1 MPTPSKSTNKP
12 TTTRPAPTFGKT
24 PTARP
29 AGTVKP
35 HPAVKS
41 AAAKPTASR
50 PVAKSRPEAGKPAAK
65 SGVDY
70 THFSDKM
77 TGALKNIK
85 EFARDA
91 QALARKIDN
100 ANELV
105 QKVLPGVE
113 RALTTADISGL
124 QTSAGDVAELTRVLQ
139 DMIPTGNQ

>member
-1 MPTPSKSTNKP
+1 MPTPLKTTKKP
-12 TTTRPAPTFGKT
+12 TSRKMLAAQTPTFGKT
-24 PTARP
+24 PVAKPAGAVKPAARPRP
-29 AGTVKP
+29 AGTKP
-35 HPAVKS
+35 
-41 AAAKPTASR
+41 R
-50 PVAKSRPEAGKPAAK
+50 QAGIKPAAK

-91 QALARKIDN
+91 QTLARKIDN

-124 QTSAGDVAELTRVLQ
+124 QQSSGDVAELTRALQ